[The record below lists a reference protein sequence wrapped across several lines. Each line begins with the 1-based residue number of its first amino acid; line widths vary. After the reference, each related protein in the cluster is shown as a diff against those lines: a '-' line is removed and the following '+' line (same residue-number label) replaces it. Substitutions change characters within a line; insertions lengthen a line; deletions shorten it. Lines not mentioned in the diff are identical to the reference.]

1 VNLIRSTFEYAN
13 YILYYFRTVTN
24 YTKPTSTTT
33 MKACDI
39 ESSSEHLTFY
49 IEEDDQSEELN
60 SRPGTSSSH
69 SSSSHQS
76 HLATPS
82 RRSPKRKSLE
92 DVNARF
98 MEAASSFKEMCS
110 NLAHN
115 RKQPT
120 EDELFG
126 QRVVAFIRAFTDKE
140 DKDNAKAGVLK
151 YLADCLSAQF
161 E

>member
-1 VNLIRSTFEYAN
+1 MHFFTKSINQIFREKCLVKTF
-13 YILYYFRTVTN
+13 L
-24 YTKPTSTTT
+24 KPFL
-33 MKACDI
+33 K
-39 ESSSEHLTFY
+39 Y
-49 IEEDDQSEELN
+49 
-60 SRPGTSSSH
+60 
-69 SSSSHQS
+69 
-76 HLATPS
+76 
-82 RRSPKRKSLE
+82 RKSLE